1 MRAPAPDH
9 APPAE
14 GPTVTADFHGAKST
28 HIPHRQPHR
37 FSRDVDAFCEVI
49 FHFIGPKATPLL
61 RGHHR
66 TIASRGLAELPGR
79 RVQWLSA
86 MPRGNGENTS
96 NWTFRV
102 PGTPS
107 RTCAPL

>member
-1 MRAPAPDH
+1 MGYATMVFSCKLAHVPLC
-9 APPAE
+9 
-14 GPTVTADFHGAKST
+14 TTLTSLQSFNADFHGAKST

-96 NWTFRV
+96 HW
-102 PGTPS
+102 
-107 RTCAPL
+107 